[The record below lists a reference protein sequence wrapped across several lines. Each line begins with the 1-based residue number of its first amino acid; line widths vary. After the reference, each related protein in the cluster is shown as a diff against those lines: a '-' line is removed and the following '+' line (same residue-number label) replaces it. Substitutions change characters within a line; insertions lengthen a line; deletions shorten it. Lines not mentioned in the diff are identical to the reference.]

1 MRNKVIFIFA
11 FLLMGIFSQAQIL
24 EDKAKFS
31 DVARGKAIFE
41 LNRGEHFYTY
51 EGDDGWYKARKMV
64 YLKYSEVGDKRIS
77 AGTVFYNEDEEPI
90 GQALEA
96 LKLYDMDT
104 LKGFRSEPR
113 IRAVIQGYVFETKIE
128 ESSIPEER
136 IGEILAIKN
145 RNEQQ
150 RLFKDLFSANEGLS
164 EKFDDLE
171 ARVIFENNKVSSEEK
186 DFRVI
191 VVFRGSSPY
200 AIITNDHTVQLEKV
214 KEVSEDGD
222 FTIYYFYKAS
232 ASQKAK
238 VEDLIYNFLAL

>member
-1 MRNKVIFIFA
+1 MRNKVTFIFV
-11 FLLMGIFSQAQIL
+11 LLLITFSSTAQIL
-24 EDKAKFS
+24 KSKAKFS

-51 EGDDGWYKARKMV
+51 EGDDGWYKSRKMV
-64 YLKYSEVGDKRIS
+64 YLKFSDLGDKRIS
-77 AGTVFYNEDEEPI
+77 AGTVFYNKEEEPI

-96 LKLYDMDT
+96 LKLYDIDT
-104 LKGFRSEPR
+104 LEGFRSDPR
-113 IRAVIQGYVFETKIE
+113 IRAVVQGFVFETKIE
-128 ESSIPEER
+128 AGSIPEER
-136 IGEILAIKN
+136 IGEILALKN

-150 RLFKDLFSANEGLS
+150 RLFKELFKVNEGVV

-191 VVFRGSSPY
+191 AVFRGSSPY
-200 AIITNDHTVQLEKV
+200 AIITNKHTVELEKI

-238 VEDLIYNFLAL
+238 VEDLIYDFLAL